1 MKTPSYKTIVILF
14 LVFSISCSQKKEDV
28 SFPKFAEYFSPKS
41 NISLDIK
48 NGKFELDN
56 LEFSSDQIFS
66 TPITHGTFYIDGEN
80 LVLNGNN
87 KEKYVLKIE
96 SEEILTPI
104 KFENLNEEE
113 KFLAWSIYYNNGNEK
128 QNGGWNDNNTKEGVW
143 SYFDKKGKRTQYLV

>member
-1 MKTPSYKTIVILF
+1 METKL
-14 LVFSISCSQKKEDV
+14 
-28 SFPKFAEYFSPKS
+28 
-41 NISLDIK
+41 
-48 NGKFELDN
+48 
-56 LEFSSDQIFS
+56 
-66 TPITHGTFYIDGEN
+66 
-80 LVLNGNN
+80 LNGNN

-143 SYFDKKGKRTQYLV
+143 SYFDKKGKRTQKLYERGKLKDENFKYDWEK